1 MNLCRSLS
9 PPVWISLR
17 GLCLFLCAVAGLAA
31 ASQAAGQDA
40 EGRRVRVMTYNVHHG
55 EAMDGEVD
63 LASIA
68 EVIRSS
74 DADIVG
80 LQEVDRHWSDRS
92 AFADQLAALADQ
104 LAALAEMLDMH
115 AVWGPIYNLP
125 SAHRGRPNR
134 EYGLAILSRFPVVAG
149 ENFEL
154 IRLPSIG
161 TDPVRTVLPGFPMA
175 TLDLDGIH
183 LHVYNVHLDYRSDP
197 ALRRL
202 QADEVT
208 ARVEQTSGPKVLIGD
223 FNAPPDGPEL
233 TSIRERLGDA
243 WDIAGR
249 GDGYTFPADAP
260 NRRIDHIYV
269 ADGIEVVSVD
279 VPETVASDHRPVVA
293 ELVVSVPEEASDPA
307 RRGEDSRTGE
317 AGRGADVVPLRRAH
331 AHNDYEHARPLF
343 DALERGFRS
352 IEADV
357 HLVDGELLVA
367 HDRPD
372 VDPSRTL
379 RSVYLDPLAERVRR
393 NRGTVYRNERPRQG
407 GRTSENEAREP
418 LLLLVDVKSEAEATY
433 RVLRETL
440 RDYAH
445 MLTLFSD
452 DVRRDGAVTV
462 VVSGN
467 RAREMMRREP
477 ARLAAYD
484 GRPED
489 LASDSQPSPA
499 FIPLISAPWRA
510 VSTWRG
516 EGAIPESDRE
526 RLRALIRSAHAQGRE
541 IRFWATPDVPAVWR
555 ILEEEGVD
563 LIGTDDLDALRTFL
577 IRRARTTR

>member
-1 MNLCRSLS
+1 MESRRTLSLS
-9 PPVWISLR
+9 ISLSGPIGFCI
-17 GLCLFLCAVAGLAA
+17 GLVLCGVVGLAA
-31 ASQAAGQDA
+31 ATDAAGQDA
-40 EGRRVRVMTYNVHHG
+40 EGRRVRVMTFNIHHG
-55 EAMDGEVD
+55 ETMDGQVD

-68 EVIRSS
+68 DVIRSS

-92 AFADQLAALADQ
+92 AFADQLAALAE
-104 LAALAEMLDMH
+104 LLDMY

-125 SAHRGRPNR
+125 SAEHGRPNR
-134 EYGLAILSRFPVVAG
+134 EYGLAIVSRFPVVEG

-154 IRLPSIG
+154 TRLPSIG
-161 TDPVRTVLPGFPMA
+161 TDPVRTVLPGFPAA

-202 QADEVT
+202 QAEEVI

-223 FNAPPDGPEL
+223 FNAPPEGPEL
-233 TSIRERLGDA
+233 APIRERLRDA
-243 WDIAGR
+243 WDVAGR

-260 NRRIDHIYV
+260 DRRIDHVYV
-269 ADGIEVVSVD
+269 TGGIGVVSVD

-293 ELVVSVPEEASDPA
+293 ELLLEDASDSA
-307 RRGEDSRTGE
+307 TRDEDSKIGL
-317 AGRGADVVPLRRAH
+317 AGRIGDVVPLRQAH
-331 AHNDYEHARPLF
+331 AHNDYEHERPLF

-372 VDPSRTL
+372 VDPHRTL
-379 RSVYLDPLAERVRR
+379 RSLYLDPLAERVRR
-393 NRGTVYRNERPRQG
+393 NGGAVYHKERRGR
-407 GRTSENEAREP
+407 RTSENERP
-418 LLLLVDVKSEAEATY
+418 LLLLVDVKSDAEATY

-452 DVRRDGAVTV
+452 DVRRDGAVSV

-467 RAREMMRREP
+467 RARQMMRQEP

-484 GRPED
+484 GRPKD
-489 LASDSQPSPA
+489 LVSDSHASPA
-499 FIPLISAPWRA
+499 FIPLISAPWTA

-516 EGAIPESDRE
+516 EGAMPEADRE
-526 RLRALIRSAHAQGRE
+526 RLRAMVRSAHAQGRE
-541 IRFWATPDVPAVWR
+541 IRFWATPDVLTVWR
-555 ILEEEGVD
+555 ILDEEGVD
-563 LIGTDDLDALRTFL
+563 LIGTDDLGALRTFL
-577 IRRARTTR
+577 VPEARTTR